1 MNHVTLTS
9 RVGGHGGK
17 KLHEMKSLSS
27 DGPVYGLASS
37 TTSHECLISLG
48 CGEAGGLG
56 LNVGV
61 FSWAALYI
69 MGGGGGLLPQ
79 CLDQKAVYYNYNLII
94 FIHFF
99 CQWF

>member
-37 TTSHECLISLG
+37 TTFHECLIGLG

-69 MGGGGGLLPQ
+69 MGGGGGVTAPMPGSKSSVL
-79 CLDQKAVYYNYNLII
+79 
-94 FIHFF
+94 
-99 CQWF
+99 